1 MEARLSWLI
10 EFSITHACGNLS
22 ARDAVEDEESP
33 NTCEDDTSSESSD
46 SDDSSTYVE
55 ESFEVMF
62 VPEEEMWRG
71 GGVEINFCLIR
82 GEYDLVLGRISHI
95 SQSPSLQVI
104 IALSL
109 SSLAGGSGEGEM
121 KKVYPCMRQ
130 GAEI

>member
-1 MEARLSWLI
+1 MR
-10 EFSITHACGNLS
+10 G
-22 ARDAVEDEESP
+22 
-33 NTCEDDTSSESSD
+33 
-46 SDDSSTYVE
+46 
-55 ESFEVMF
+55 
-62 VPEEEMWRG
+62 G
-71 GGVEINFCLIR
+71 GGVEIYFCLIR